1 MVFEFVFPTAET
13 GNGFSSYVESLM
25 PTSGVEIIE
34 QCPSATVVE
43 GEWEAA
49 MGFLRRC
56 QDYMDQHCVNGA
68 LTTVHIHS

>member
-1 MVFEFVFPTAET
+1 MVFEFVFPAASN
-13 GNGFSSYVESLM
+13 GNGFSKFVESLT
-25 PTSGVEIIE
+25 PTSGLEIIE
-34 QCPSATVVE
+34 QNPFATVVE

-56 QDYMDQHCVNGA
+56 QEYVSRHSVGGV